1 MSTSNNEE
9 SKNMMQ
15 QMVEKKVQNQLQ
27 SMLQVFA
34 GVGKTQSDELSQ
46 NLSKEALSEAQ
57 EQVDRIE
64 KLRVELVDDISS
76 VEEAMSKIKDKIR
89 SNQQSE
95 AN

>member
-1 MSTSNNEE
+1 
-9 SKNMMQ
+9 MMQ

-64 KLRVELVDDISS
+64 KLRVELVDDIGS

-89 SNQQSE
+89 RNQQSE